1 MVYVFLYYV
10 DSCLIYHS
18 WLSLS
23 TYTDNTDPSNP
34 PNGINTIMLKENKT
48 ISNDW
53 EWRNGTKTE
62 KEIRSL
68 KKMKNENGTE

>member
-1 MVYVFLYYV
+1 MLFHVSFYCV

-34 PNGINTIMLKENKT
+34 PNGIYTIMRNENKNKFQMIENEGMKQIQLKEM
-48 ISNDW
+48 
-53 EWRNGTKTE
+53 EQFQE
-62 KEIRSL
+62 
-68 KKMKNENGTE
+68 